1 MNKSVTFLLTSLL
14 MVLGLSAC
22 DNSTQT
28 SSVESS
34 TGAPEQ
40 SMTDQVAN
48 AYLRS
53 QMQGYQDESMEALNK
68 SQEIEDEIK
77 RRRDGKSD
85 EDELT
90 PEVRL
95 MYS

>member
-22 DNSTQT
+22 DSSTQT

-40 SMTDQVAN
+40 LMTDQAET
-48 AYLRS
+48 ASTEAAMPSTLADILAS
-53 QMQGYQDESMEALNK
+53 QPD
-68 SQEIEDEIK
+68 D
-77 RRRDGKSD
+77 
-85 EDELT
+85 
-90 PEVRL
+90 VF
-95 MYS
+95 